1 MNAKHLAYGIVF
13 VGALIIMSP
22 LRVDADPDPSLNAK
36 SYRVSLVQAMDQC
49 TNAVTNVGGV
59 GACAASNT
67 NTDGTRFSLGRI
79 IVKNIEGDRQVQ
91 TLLKSNRTSPPA
103 ALAGKVIHTEIVLR
117 VTSTSGS
124 VTWVDQTLECPDAA
138 VLSDGKVIQK
148 VSLQSCGLPA
158 PLSDNTTNK
167 EIVTIR
173 VVDSGS
179 GLTIAVPGIRRTH

>member
-1 MNAKHLAYGIVF
+1 VNAKHLAYGIVF
-13 VGALIIMSP
+13 VGALIIVRP
-22 LRVDADPDPSLNAK
+22 LRVDADPDPSLSAK
-36 SYRVSLVQAMDQC
+36 GYRTSLVQAMDQC
-49 TNAVTNVGGV
+49 TTAVTNVGGV

-67 NTDGTRFSLGRI
+67 NTDGARFSLGRI
-79 IVKNIEGDRQVQ
+79 IIKSIEGDRQVQ
-91 TLLKSNRTSPPA
+91 TVLKSSRTSPPA

-138 VLSDGKVIQK
+138 VLSDGKVAQK

-167 EIVTIR
+167 EIVSIR

-179 GLTIAVPGIRRTH
+179 GLPIAVPGVRRTH